1 MRVPSSGNTLTSG
14 MPRPPAPTT
23 SIFYAVAGKTAIMA
37 AASRNNIFFIVGL
50 IFVNIMID

>member
-1 MRVPSSGNTLTSG
+1 MHDGQTFDECIGVPFGYHCFSFA
-14 MPRPPAPTT
+14 MAWQ
-23 SIFYAVAGKTAIMA
+23 VA